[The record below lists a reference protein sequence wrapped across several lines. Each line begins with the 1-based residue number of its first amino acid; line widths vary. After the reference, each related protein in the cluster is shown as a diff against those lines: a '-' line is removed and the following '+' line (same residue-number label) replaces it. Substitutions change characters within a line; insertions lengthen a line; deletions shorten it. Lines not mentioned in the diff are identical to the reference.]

1 MTFDE
6 NFARLSVKKPIIRL
20 TKPDL
25 TILGIQEVS
34 DFFQEESKILRRRC
48 MGQVGKW
55 QEHPLAGKLLERR
68 KI

>member
-25 TILGIQEVS
+25 PILGIQEVS
-34 DFFQEESKILRRRC
+34 DFTKKNQKY
-48 MGQVGKW
+48 
-55 QEHPLAGKLLERR
+55 
-68 KI
+68 